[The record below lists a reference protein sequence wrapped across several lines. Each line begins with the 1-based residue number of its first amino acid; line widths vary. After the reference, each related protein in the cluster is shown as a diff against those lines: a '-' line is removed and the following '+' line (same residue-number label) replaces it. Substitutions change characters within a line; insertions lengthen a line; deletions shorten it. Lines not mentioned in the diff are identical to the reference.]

1 MRDLQVDMTLF
12 WMIGKAGRDAVVASD
27 LRAVGADLEKSE
39 SIVEIDQNVYY
50 LFFTMAL
57 QYLLAC
63 LFNST

>member
-1 MRDLQVDMTLF
+1 MRDLQVDITLF
-12 WMIGKAGRDAVVASD
+12 WTIGKAGRDAVVASD

-39 SIVEIDQNVYY
+39 SIAENGNVYY